1 VSGGPHPE
9 SAAPVQPVLAIVG
22 PTGVGKTAVAAAL
35 AREWPV
41 EVVSMDSRQVYRR
54 MDIGTGKPTLAER
67 RAVRHH
73 LVDVADPDER
83 YDAARFA
90 REARA
95 AIADIRARGRWPVLV
110 GGTGLYF
117 RALVRGLS
125 PLPPADPA
133 LRRRLRAEVAARGAP
148 ALHARLRDLDPAA
161 AARIHPRDVV
171 RVVRAIEV
179 VSLTGDCLGT
189 VHGRAVPAPA
199 PAGGVLAV
207 GLTMARES
215 LYRRLDRR
223 ADRMLA
229 DGLLEEVRGL
239 LASGIAAELP
249 SMQGIGYRHL
259 VAVVRGA
266 MAIDEATARMKRDTR
281 RYAKRQWTWFA
292 RESIAEWVTMT
303 GEDLGTAVAAIE
315 KILER
320 TKVLG

>member
-1 VSGGPHPE
+1 MAG
-9 SAAPVQPVLAIVG
+9 PVLAIVG
-22 PTGVGKTAVAAAL
+22 PTGAGKTAVAVAL
-35 AREWPV
+35 AREWPI

-54 MDIGTGKPTLAER
+54 MDIGTGKPTAAER

-73 LVDVADPDER
+73 LIDVAEPGEP

-95 AIADIRARGRWPVLV
+95 AIADIRGRSRWPVLV

-125 PLPPADPA
+125 LLPPADPA
-133 LRRRLRAEVAARGAP
+133 LRRRLREEAAALGAA
-148 ALHARLRDLDPAA
+148 ALHARLHALDPAA

-171 RVVRAIEV
+171 RVVRAIEI
-179 VSLTGDCLGT
+179 VSLTGDT
-189 VHGRAVPAPA
+189 VAAARRRPAALPSE
-199 PAGGVLAV
+199 PDRVLSV
-207 GLTMARES
+207 GLTMPRES

-223 ADRMLA
+223 VERMLA
-229 DGLLEEVRGL
+229 DGLLEEVRAL
-239 LASGIAAELP
+239 VAAGAAPEWA

-259 VAVVRGA
+259 VPVVRGA
-266 MAIDEATARMKRDTR
+266 ESLDEAVRRMKRDTR

-292 RESIAEWVTMT
+292 REEILQWVTV
-303 GEDLGTAVAAIE
+303 GDDPGSAVVAVK

-320 TKVLG
+320 TEVLG

>member
-1 VSGGPHPE
+1 
-9 SAAPVQPVLAIVG
+9 VLAIVG
-22 PTGVGKTAVAAAL
+22 PTGVGKTALAAAL
-35 AREWPV
+35 ARQRPI

-54 MDIGTGKPTLAER
+54 MDIGTGKPTPAER

-73 LVDVADPDER
+73 LIDVVDPTER

-95 AIADIRARGRWPVLV
+95 AIADIRGRARWPVLV

-125 PLPPADPA
+125 PLPPADPG
-133 LRRRLRAEVAARGAP
+133 LRRRLREEAAAHGAP
-148 ALHARLRDLDPAA
+148 ALHARLQALDPAA

-171 RVVRAIEV
+171 RLVRAIEV
-179 VSLTGDCLGT
+179 VSLTGDPLNTILGRS
-189 VHGRAVPAPA
+189 VPDPAPS
-199 PAGGVLAV
+199 GGVVAV

-215 LYRRLDRR
+215 LYRRLDGRV
-223 ADRMLA
+223 DRMLA

-239 LASGIAAELP
+239 LAAGTAADLP

-259 VAVVRGA
+259 VPVVRGA
-266 MAIDEATARMKRDTR
+266 MSIDEATRRMKRDTR

-292 RESIAEWVTMT
+292 REDIAEWVTVT
-303 GEDLGTAVAAIE
+303 GDGLAAAVAAIE